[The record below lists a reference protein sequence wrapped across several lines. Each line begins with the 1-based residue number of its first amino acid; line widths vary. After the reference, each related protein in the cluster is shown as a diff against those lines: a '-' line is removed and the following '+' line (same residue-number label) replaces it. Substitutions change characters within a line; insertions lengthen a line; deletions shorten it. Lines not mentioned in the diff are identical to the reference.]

1 MDARRFDELLQR
13 WQDGDAGTAEV
24 AELASLMREDP
35 LRRRE
40 LVTSI
45 RLELNLH
52 RKYAPAKAAA
62 PARRRRWEAVAAA
75 LVLALS
81 AFLVGRLLLMR
92 PPATPP
98 KQVALPPQP
107 GPIGLLRA
115 IDLAVSSGA
124 GVPIKA
130 EVEREDGSSVYSI
143 QLALGDRT
151 REVELDLS
159 SGRVLEDEV
168 EEENRSAVAAALKV
182 SLAAAIEKA
191 LEAVPGRPVE
201 AEAKIKEGKVQVE
214 VSVISG
220 STVRKIVVDGDSGQ
234 VIRR

>member
-13 WQDGDAGTAEV
+13 WQDGDAASAELE
-24 AELASLMREDP
+24 ELASLLKQDP

-62 PARRRRWEAVAAA
+62 PARRRRWELVAAA

-92 PPATPP
+92 QEPAQR
-98 KQVALPPQP
+98 QVTLPPQP
-107 GPIGLLRA
+107 VPIGLIRA
-115 IDLAVSSGA
+115 IELATASGA
-124 GVPIKA
+124 GVPVKA

-143 QLALGDRT
+143 KLAVGNRT
-151 REVELDLS
+151 REVELDLTP
-159 SGRVLEDEV
+159 GRILEDEV
-168 EEENRSAVAAALKV
+168 EGGDRSAVAAALKV
-182 SLAAAIEKA
+182 PLAAAIGKA
-191 LEAVPGRPVE
+191 LEAVPGRPVQAE
-201 AEAKIKEGKVQVE
+201 AEIQGGKIVVE
-214 VSVISG
+214 VGIIAG
-220 STVRKIVVDGDSGQ
+220 SAVRKIVIDGDSGQ

>member
-13 WQDGDAGTAEV
+13 WEDGDAGTAEV
-24 AELASLMREDP
+24 AELASLLRENP

-92 PPATPP
+92 PPATP
-98 KQVALPPQP
+98 QGHVALPPKP

-124 GVPIKA
+124 GVPVKA

-168 EEENRSAVAAALKV
+168 EPGDKSALIAALKV
-182 SLAAAIEKA
+182 PLTVAIEKA

-201 AEAKIKEGKVQVE
+201 AEAEFEGGKVVIE
-214 VSVISG
+214 VSIIAG
-220 STVRKIVVDGDSGQ
+220 SAVRKIVVDGGSGQ
-234 VIRR
+234 IIRR

>member
-13 WQDGDAGTAEV
+13 WQDGDAGTAEL
-24 AELASLMREDP
+24 EDLASLLREDP

-52 RKYAPAKAAA
+52 RKYASPKGAA

-81 AFLVGRLLLMR
+81 AFLVGRLLVMR
-92 PPATPP
+92 PPAAPP
-98 KQVALPPQP
+98 KQVALPPKT

-115 IDLAVSSGA
+115 IDLAASSGA
-124 GVPIKA
+124 GVPVKA

-151 REVELDLS
+151 REVEL
-159 SGRVLEDEV
+159 
-168 EEENRSAVAAALKV
+168 
-182 SLAAAIEKA
+182 
-191 LEAVPGRPVE
+191 
-201 AEAKIKEGKVQVE
+201 
-214 VSVISG
+214 
-220 STVRKIVVDGDSGQ
+220 
-234 VIRR
+234 